1 MKAIVFDS
9 STIISL
15 VTSCLAW
22 ILRELKKATEI
33 EFLIP
38 RKVYEEV
45 VVAALRNW
53 NYKLEGV
60 RVLNLIGQNILKVE
74 DLKETN
80 REASR
85 FLNLANNLFYTKRR
99 NLRLIHYGEAEA
111 VGLCKVLGVKNLAVD
126 TNLNGTK
133 ILVDLCKKYRKK
145 IIFASTCSVYG
156 ASNKI
161 LKENSKVLPLSIYA
175 LSKLAAENYIEK
187 RKVNYIIFRMGTIF
201 GYSSRMR
208 FDLVINR
215 FIADALKKGEIKIF
229 GGEQW
234 RPFLYIRDAL
244 RFYEKALEME
254 NFLNEI
260 FNLSSFNMKILRLAK
275 EIKKMTKCQIDI
287 IKEIRDPRNYR
298 VDTKKAEKTFRI
310 KGEYNSL
317 KRGIKE
323 IKDNIEN
330 GSIRDPDDYIYSNVE
345 CIRKVIVHKN

>member
-126 TNLNGTK
+126 EKTTRLILENPEKLKSLLESKLHMKIRVNERNLRNLRENYGDFNVLRSTELLALGYEKGVFANFLGGCGVDGKLRRDFLLGALRLLKLNGCA
-133 ILVDLCKKYRKK
+133 IGGDEINEYME
-145 IIFASTCSVYG
+145 IF
-156 ASNKI
+156 
-161 LKENSKVLPLSIYA
+161 
-175 LSKLAAENYIEK
+175 
-187 RKVNYIIFRMGTIF
+187 
-201 GYSSRMR
+201 
-208 FDLVINR
+208 
-215 FIADALKKGEIKIF
+215 F
-229 GGEQW
+229 GG
-234 RPFLYIRDAL
+234 L
-244 RFYEKALEME
+244 RA
-254 NFLNEI
+254 
-260 FNLSSFNMKILRLAK
+260 
-275 EIKKMTKCQIDI
+275 
-287 IKEIRDPRNYR
+287 
-298 VDTKKAEKTFRI
+298 
-310 KGEYNSL
+310 
-317 KRGIKE
+317 
-323 IKDNIEN
+323 
-330 GSIRDPDDYIYSNVE
+330 
-345 CIRKVIVHKN
+345 